1 MVQGNADIAV
11 NARRS
16 RQVAACEDD
25 AADGCQGERD
35 GEDG

>member
-1 MVQGNADIAV
+1 MVQGSADIAL

-16 RQVAACEDD
+16 RQVTACEDD
-25 AADGCQGERD
+25 AADSYQGERD